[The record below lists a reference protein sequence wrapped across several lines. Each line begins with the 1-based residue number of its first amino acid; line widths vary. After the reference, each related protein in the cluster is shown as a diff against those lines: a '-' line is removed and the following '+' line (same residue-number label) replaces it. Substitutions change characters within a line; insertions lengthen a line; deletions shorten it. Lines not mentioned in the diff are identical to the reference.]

1 MWSGHGYGKDTRTE
15 PEEYKDHA
23 LRSLPSPQVT
33 FGFAINVIF
42 SVMVS
47 LENVLL
53 LEQILRNFFTTTAA
67 AITAEP
73 MIQPPP
79 PPPIVEPAMAKQPD
93 QPLDLSM
100 KSDMSSLEDFDY
112 GSGSERLQEI
122 HDMNMDDPFL
132 DQHLHQYAQGSLD
145 GEFLQFVQVYDTEM
159 AHEQRNIRNSPVLW
173 QFLIKC
179 LNSEQCNPA
188 VIKWVCK
195 EQGVFRLTNA
205 RLLAQL
211 WGEKKHKPNM
221 SEENLKRSLRYY
233 YGKKILTKV
242 QGHRDVYKFYVNLP

>member
-1 MWSGHGYGKDTRTE
+1 MAEDRCQIN
-15 PEEYKDHA
+15 
-23 LRSLPSPQVT
+23 LRLL
-33 FGFAINVIF
+33 
-42 SVMVS
+42 S

-53 LEQILRNFFTTTAA
+53 LEQMLQNLFTTTAA
-67 AITAEP
+67 AITAEA
-73 MIQPPP
+73 ITQPPLPP
-79 PPPIVEPAMAKQPD
+79 PPPILEPVMIRQPD

-112 GSGSERLQEI
+112 GIGSERLKEI
-122 HDMNMDDPFL
+122 HEMSIDNPFL
-132 DQHLHQYAQGSLD
+132 DQHLHQCTQGSVD
-145 GEFLQFVQVYDTEM
+145 GEIFQCTET